1 LLSDEQILAAIDAAE
16 AAAFGP
22 KSTEIASDRAD
33 ALDRYMGKPY
43 GDEKPGRSQV
53 VSRDVSDVVEGVCA
67 NVLKPF
73 VGGDRVVVFNP
84 RGPEDEAAAQQET
97 DYINFVV
104 MERNNGFIVLNSAVK
119 DALLLRNGYV
129 KLGWTS
135 RQDITVEKY
144 RGLSDEELALL
155 QEDGDVDVSIT
166 AEYPD
171 PSFSAPQMLDQMGM
185 PVPGPGAPT
194 LFDVTARRKQAT
206 EYVECMP
213 VPPDELLV
221 SQRANEP
228 SLQPADFVQHRPQK
242 TISELRELGYDIP
255 DDISDDEEG
264 AAFDLEDYARNLFS
278 SEVDGQDPTA
288 LAARR
293 LVTYKESWLRI
304 DKDGDGI
311 AELRRVCSVGKNILK
326 YKGGKTADEEADMI
340 PIACFVPILMS
351 HRHHGISVYDL
362 VKDIAETKTTLVRS
376 FLDNRYLQNN
386 AEKVVNVNAVEN
398 IDDFLTSRPGGIKRV
413 RGSPGDAV
421 MPLVVPDTGSG
432 ALMAL
437 EYMDSIREN
446 RTGYTK
452 TAQGMKSG
460 SLATDT
466 LGELENQWSQSSIR
480 LEMIARTVAETGMR
494 DLFRIAHA
502 LTLKHSSRSEKI
514 KLRNSWAVVNPREW
528 VRRTDLSISV
538 GLGSTTGPQ
547 QMQNLGLI
555 GQAQQQAMPLGIV
568 TPENV
573 YNTAAKMATAAGF
586 KNPEEFF
593 TKPEKTPKL
602 DEQGQPVMGQDGQPV
617 MESKQ
622 PPPPK
627 DPAVQAEE
635 IKAQTQMQLE
645 PMKLQ
650 AQQQI
655 EQQKTQNNVQ
665 QAQFEAQT
673 SAQLEE
679 YKINKQAELERFKVE
694 QQAELERYKAD
705 LNAQVELQKAQISA
719 GAQIRSSYKKQ
730 TGKDEMPEEEDQ
742 KRVQAEE
749 RENNRD
755 MSIQEIRAMVRDM
768 VEEASS
774 PVVLERDRT
783 GRVAAVTKGKRKRT
797 IQRGPDGGIAGIQ

>member
-1 LLSDEQILAAIDAAE
+1 LLSAEQILAAIDAAE
-16 AAAFGP
+16 ESAFGP
-22 KSTEIASDRAD
+22 KSSEIASDRAD

-43 GDEKPGRSQV
+43 GDEKAGRSQV

-73 VGGDRVVVFNP
+73 VGGDRVVVFTP
-84 RGPEDEAAAQQET
+84 RGPEDEEAAQQET
-97 DYINFVV
+97 DYINYVV
-104 MERNNGFIVLNSAVK
+104 MDRNNGFVVLNSAVK

-129 KLGWTS
+129 KLGWTK
-135 RQDITVEKY
+135 REDVTIERYQA
-144 RGLSDEELALL
+144 LSDEELALL
-155 QEDGDVDVSIT
+155 QEDGDVEVSVT

-171 PSFSAPQMLDQMGM
+171 PSFSQPQMLGPDGM
-185 PVPGPGAPT
+185 PQPGPEAPT

-206 EYVECMP
+206 EYVEVMP
-213 VPPDELLV
+213 CPPDELKV
-221 SQRANEP
+221 TQRSREP
-228 SLQPADFVQHRPQK
+228 SLQNADFVQHETKK
-242 TISELRELGYDIP
+242 TISEIREMGYKIP
-255 DDISDDEEG
+255 DDITDDTGTE
-264 AAFDLEDYARNLFS
+264 DNLEDYARNLFS
-278 SEVDGQDPTA
+278 TETDSFNDPTA
-288 LAARR
+288 NAARR
-293 LVTYKESWLRI
+293 LVSLKETWMRL
-304 DKDGDGI
+304 DVDEDGI
-311 AELRRVCSVGKNILK
+311 AELRRFCSI
-326 YKGGKTADEEADMI
+326 GKTLLADEETDLI
-340 PIACFVPILMS
+340 PVACYTPVLMP

-386 AEKVVNVNAVEN
+386 AEKVVNVNAIEN
-398 IDDFLTSRPGGIKRV
+398 IDDFLTSRPGGLKRV
-413 RGSPGDAV
+413 RGHPGEAV

-480 LEMIARTVAETGMR
+480 LEMIARTIAETGMR

-502 LTLKHSSRSEKI
+502 LTLKHGSRAEKV
-514 KLRNSWAVVNPREW
+514 KLRNKWVVINPREW

-538 GLGSTTGPQ
+538 GLGSTTGEQ
-547 QMQNLGLI
+547 QMQHLQMIAAAQEKAVGMGL
-555 GQAQQQAMPLGIV
+555 V

-573 YNTAAKMATAAGF
+573 YNTASKMTTAAGF

-593 TKPEKTPKL
+593 TKPEKTPKT
-602 DEQGQPVMGQDGQPV
+602 GQDGQPV
-617 MESKQ
+617 MDENGQPVMESKM
-622 PPPPK
+622 PEPPK
-627 DPAVQAEE
+627 DPMVQAEE
-635 IKAQTQMQLE
+635 IKAQTTMQLE

-673 SAQLEE
+673 QAQLKQFEIE
-679 YKINKQAELERFKVE
+679 KQAELKRFEIEQDAMLEKYKIDKQVE
-694 QQAELERYKAD
+694 AD
-705 LNAQVELQKAQISA
+705 LLKAQIAA
-719 GAQIRSSYKKQ
+719 GAQIRSAYKTQ
-730 TGKDEMPEEEDQ
+730 TGKEDMPEEEDE
-742 KRVQAEE
+742 KRRVQEE

-755 MSIQEIRAMVRDM
+755 MSLQEIRAMVGEMIEDARSPATLVRDG
-768 VEEASS
+768 A
-774 PVVLERDRT
+774 
-783 GRVAAVTKGKRKRT
+783 GRVAAVQKGKRTRRV
-797 IQRGPDGGIAGIQ
+797 IRGPDGRAQGVE

>member
-1 LLSDEQILAAIDAAE
+1 
-16 AAAFGP
+16 
-22 KSTEIASDRAD
+22 
-33 ALDRYMGKPY
+33 M
-43 GDEKPGRSQV
+43 
-53 VSRDVSDVVEGVCA
+53 
-67 NVLKPF
+67 
-73 VGGDRVVVFNP
+73 
-84 RGPEDEAAAQQET
+84 
-97 DYINFVV
+97 
-104 MERNNGFIVLNSAVK
+104 
-119 DALLLRNGYV
+119 
-129 KLGWTS
+129 
-135 RQDITVEKY
+135 
-144 RGLSDEELALL
+144 
-155 QEDGDVDVSIT
+155 
-166 AEYPD
+166 
-171 PSFSAPQMLDQMGM
+171 
-185 PVPGPGAPT
+185 
-194 LFDVTARRKQAT
+194 
-206 EYVECMP
+206 
-213 VPPDELLV
+213 
-221 SQRANEP
+221 
-228 SLQPADFVQHRPQK
+228 
-242 TISELRELGYDIP
+242 
-255 DDISDDEEG
+255 
-264 AAFDLEDYARNLFS
+264 EDYARNLFS

-304 DKDGDGI
+304 DKNGDGI

-326 YKGGKTADEEADMI
+326 YKNGKVADDEADLI

-480 LEMIARTVAETGMR
+480 LEMIARTIAETGMR
-494 DLFRIAHA
+494 DVFRIAHA

-514 KLRNSWAVVNPREW
+514 KLRNTWAVVNPREW

-547 QMQNLGLI
+547 QMQNLVMI
-555 GQAQQQAMPLGIV
+555 GQAQEKGAMMGIV

-593 TKPEKTPKL
+593 TKPEKTPKMGP
-602 DEQGQPVMGQDGQPV
+602 DGQPVMGEDGQPV
-617 MESKQ
+617 MESKM
-622 PPPPK
+622 PEPPK

-635 IKAQTQMQLE
+635 IKAQTTMQLE

-673 SAQLEE
+673 EAQLEE
-679 YKINKQAELERFKVE
+679 YKINKQAELEQFKVIK
-694 QQAELERYKAD
+694 QAELEKYKIDKQVEAD
-705 LNAQVELQKAQISA
+705 LLKAQIAA
-719 GAQIRSSYKKQ
+719 GAQIRAAYKTQ
-730 TGKDEMPEEEDQ
+730 TGKEDMPEEEDQ
-742 KRVQAEE
+742 KRIQAEE

-768 VEEASS
+768 MEEASS
-774 PVVLERDRT
+774 PVVLERDQA
-783 GRVAAVTKGKRKRT
+783 GRVAAVTKGRRKRSV
-797 IQRGPDGGIAGIQ
+797 QRGPDGGIAGIQ